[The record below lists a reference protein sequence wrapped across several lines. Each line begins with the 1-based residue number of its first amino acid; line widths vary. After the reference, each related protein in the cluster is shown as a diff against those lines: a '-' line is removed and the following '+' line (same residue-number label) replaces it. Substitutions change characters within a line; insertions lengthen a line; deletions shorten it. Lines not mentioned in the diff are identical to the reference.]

1 MSVYACTAF
10 TSVFAYVWLVI
21 ILMIWT
27 PNVVTI
33 VEAAITFGMVRGREL
48 DLIRRHQL
56 HLTAQCGTADQIT
69 HRMGGTQPIPPI
81 LTHSHSLSLTLTH
94 SHLLTPSRPTTTVQ
108 FPVLVIVAWMLDN
121 NYIRIPGMGSP
132 KRHITMIGT
141 SHFHPYEVRVRSPP
155 TLFEHASE
163 TLR

>member
-33 VEAAITFGMVRGREL
+33 VEAAITFGMVRGMEL
-48 DLIRRHQL
+48 DLIRHHQL

-69 HRMGGTQPIPPI
+69 HRMGGTPPIPPI
-81 LTHSHSLSLTLTH
+81 RTHSHSLSLTLTY
-94 SHLLTPSRPTTTVQ
+94 SLLPTPPPPSSSRC
-108 FPVLVIVAWMLDN
+108 
-121 NYIRIPGMGSP
+121 
-132 KRHITMIGT
+132 
-141 SHFHPYEVRVRSPP
+141 
-155 TLFEHASE
+155 
-163 TLR
+163 